1 MIGKTPGGAVIVS
14 AYFIN
19 RPSVA
24 AAFACSLLLALAA
37 SSVDARAADV
47 KVMSTVALTPA
58 LDELAAKYEAGGNH
72 LTFVYGTIANLKKKI
87 DDGETADVLILSR
100 PVLDSLQAQ
109 GKVVKDSIADV
120 GTSYV
125 AVGVRA
131 GAPRPDISTPDRL
144 KDALLATR
152 SISYAD
158 PAKGG
163 ASGVHMAKVID
174 RLGITEEMK
183 PKTILVP
190 GAQAGELV
198 ARGEA
203 EMGVA
208 QASEIAAVPGTQVV
222 GPLPGEFNS
231 KITFAAGIGT
241 TNSDPA
247 AAKSLIELLTGP
259 AGTAVLKSKGMD
271 PP

>member
-1 MIGKTPGGAVIVS
+1 MSTH
-14 AYFIN
+14 FIN
-19 RPSVA
+19 RAVVA
-24 AAFACSLLLALAA
+24 AAFGCSLLPALAA
-37 SSVDARAADV
+37 SSTDASAAEV

-58 LDELAAKYEAGGNH
+58 LDELAPKYEAGGNH
-72 LTFVYGTIANLKKKI
+72 LTIVYGTIAALKKQI
-87 DDGETADVLILSR
+87 DDGATADVLILSR
-100 PVLDSLQAQ
+100 PVLDDLQTQ
-109 GKVVKDSIADV
+109 GKVTTNSIANV

-131 GAPRPDISTPDRL
+131 GAPVPDISTAEKL
-144 KDALLATR
+144 KAALLATK

-163 ASGVHMAKVID
+163 ASGIHIAKVID
-174 RLGITEEMK
+174 RLGITEQMK
-183 PKTILVP
+183 SKTILVP

-198 ARGEA
+198 AKGEA

-208 QASEIAAVPGTQVV
+208 QASEIAAVPGTTVV

-231 KITFAAGIGT
+231 QITFSAGVGAT
-241 TNSDPA
+241 SQNPT

-259 AGTAVLKSKGMD
+259 AGKAVLKSKGMD
-271 PP
+271 PA

>member
-1 MIGKTPGGAVIVS
+1 MSMHIIRRTA
-14 AYFIN
+14 
-19 RPSVA
+19 VA
-24 AAFACSLLLALAA
+24 AAFAYSLLSALVTSAIETQAA
-37 SSVDARAADV
+37 EV
-47 KVMSTVALTPA
+47 KVMSTVALTPT
-58 LDELAAKYEAGGNH
+58 LDVLAPKYEAGGNH
-72 LTFVYGTIANLKKKI
+72 LTIVSSTIADLKKKI
-87 DDGETADVLILSR
+87 DAGETADVLILSL
-100 PVLDSLQAQ
+100 PVLNDLQSQ
-109 GKVVKDSIADV
+109 GKISQGSVVDL

-131 GAPRPDISTPDRL
+131 GAPLPDINTPDRL
-144 KDALLATR
+144 KAALLATK

-174 RLGITEEMK
+174 RLGITDQMK

-190 GAQAGELV
+190 NAQAGELV

-208 QASEIAAVPGTQVV
+208 QASEIAAVAGTQVV
-222 GPLPGEFNS
+222 GPLPGDFDS
-231 KITFAAGIGT
+231 KMTFSAGIG
-241 TNSDPA
+241 SSSKDPA

-259 AGTAVLKSKGMD
+259 AGKAVLKSKGMD
-271 PP
+271 PA

>member
-1 MIGKTPGGAVIVS
+1 MS
-14 AYFIN
+14 AHFIK
-19 RPSVA
+19 RTGVA
-24 AAFACSLLLALAA
+24 ALFASSLLLAAPA
-37 SSVDARAADV
+37 IEARAADV
-47 KVMSTVALTPA
+47 TVMSTVALTPA

-72 LTFVYGTIANLKKKI
+72 LILVYGTIANLKKKI
-87 DDGETADVLILSR
+87 DEGETADVLILSR
-100 PVLDSLQAQ
+100 PVLNDLQAQ
-109 GKVVKDSIADV
+109 GKVAKDSIADV

-131 GAPRPDISTPDRL
+131 GAPRPDISTPEKL

-174 RLGITEEMK
+174 RLGIADQMT

-208 QASEIAAVPGTQVV
+208 QASEIAAVAGTQVV

-231 KITFAAGIGT
+231 KITFSAGIGAT
-241 TNSDPA
+241 AKDPS

-259 AGTAVLKSKGMD
+259 TGAAVLKSKGMD
-271 PP
+271 PA

>member
-1 MIGKTPGGAVIVS
+1 MRAN
-14 AYFIN
+14 FI
-19 RPSVA
+19 RQRAIA
-24 AAFACSLLLALAA
+24 ALFASSLLSASGAA
-37 SSVDARAADV
+37 TIDARAADV

-72 LTFVYGTIANLKKKI
+72 LIFVYGTIANLKKKI
-87 DDGETADVLILSR
+87 DEGETADVLILSR
-100 PVLDSLQAQ
+100 PVLNDLQAQ
-109 GKVVKDSIADV
+109 GKVAKDSIVDV

-131 GAPRPDISTPDRL
+131 GAPRPDISTPEKL
-144 KDALLATR
+144 KEALLATK

-174 RLGITEEMK
+174 RLGIADRMQ

-208 QASEIAAVPGTQVV
+208 QASEIAAVAGTQVV

-231 KITFAAGIGT
+231 KITFSAGIGAT
-241 TNSDPA
+241 SQNPA

-271 PP
+271 PA